1 MHYTISALSH
11 VTQVWRSFWC
21 RYYTFFSPLSCY
33 AGVKIFLMYVPYLC
47 QPCLMLCRCE
57 DLSDEC
63 TILFSAHVSCYV
75 GVKIF
80 LMYAQYYSQS
90 CLMLCRCEDPS
101 DLCTIPLSALSHAMQ
116 VWRPFWC
123 MHYTISALSHVMQV
137 WRSFWCRYYT
147 FFSPLSCY
155 AGVKIF
161 LMYVPYLCQPC
172 LMLCRCEDLSDV
184 CTILLSAHVSCYVG
198 VKTFLMYALYFCQPC
213 LMLCRCEDLSDVG
226 TILFSALS
234 HVMQVWRSF
243 RCMYHTFVRPVSCY
257 VGVKIFLMY
266 ALYFCQP
273 MFHAM

>member
-1 MHYTISALSH
+1 MHNII
-11 VTQVWRSFWC
+11 V
-21 RYYTFFSPLSCY
+21 SPVSCY
-33 AGVKIFLMYVPYLC
+33 VGVKILLIYVLYLC
-47 QPCLMLCRCE
+47 QPSLMLCRCE
-57 DLSDEC
+57 DLSDVC
-63 TILFSAHVSCYV
+63 TILF
-75 GVKIF
+75 
-80 LMYAQYYSQS
+80 QP
-90 CLMLCRCEDPS
+90 CLML
-101 DLCTIPLSALSHAMQ
+101 
-116 VWRPFWC
+116 
-123 MHYTISALSHVMQV
+123 MQV

-172 LMLCRCEDLSDV
+172 LMLCRWEDLSDV

-226 TILFSALS
+226 TKIFSALS
-234 HVMQVWRSF
+234 HVMQVLRSF